1 MKHDHIKRWNFICSY
16 GGILFS
22 GIIVYLILL
31 AIYLIVRPAE
41 YTVSKTLTM
50 FPRVFLIW
58 TMPVLLIMTLLLF
71 LSNIVLIFHEHFGY
85 RRLLGTVFGLACIA
99 GNLLCRRFLFT
110 SLIGGYIGIIF
121 IGTSVMG
128 AVAIRNKPEL
138 DNDFLIILGCYIGKK
153 GMLMPLIRSRLNR
166 AIHFA
171 WEQEIATGKA
181 IRYVPSGGKGRDEIM
196 SEGSAM
202 ALYLLSHGAEDYEIL
217 PEKESKN
224 TYENM
229 LFSKRIIDS
238 EMPGAKIAYITTNY
252 HILRSGMLAKKAGL
266 NSEGLA
272 STTKWYFWPNGY
284 IREFIAILF
293 MHKKTQAA
301 ALAVCVLLTLI
312 LQLVR

>member
-1 MKHDHIKRWNFICSY
+1 MKLDHIKRWNFICSY
-16 GGILFS
+16 GGIFFS
-22 GIIVYLILL
+22 GSIVYLIML
-31 AIYLIVRPAE
+31 AVYIIISPSAQSAKE
-41 YTVSKTLTM
+41 TLM
-50 FPRVFLIW
+50 AFPVIFLIW
-58 TMPVLLIMTLLLF
+58 IMPVLIIMTLLLF

-85 RRLLGTVFGLACIA
+85 RRLLGTAFGLACIA
-99 GNLLCRRFLFT
+99 GNLLCRRYFFT
-110 SLIGGYIGIIF
+110 SLIGDYLSIIF
-121 IGTSVMG
+121 IGTSIMG

-153 GMLMPLIRSRLNR
+153 GKLMPLIRTRLNR

-181 IRYVPSGGKGRDEIM
+181 IRYVPSGGKGKDEIM

-202 ALYLLSHGAEDYEIL
+202 AMYLLSHGAEDYEIL
-217 PEKESKN
+217 PEKESRN

-238 EMPGAKIAYITTNY
+238 EMPGAKIAFITTNY

-301 ALAVCVLLTLI
+301 AATVCVLLTL
-312 LQLVR
+312 LVQLFP

>member
-1 MKHDHIKRWNFICSY
+1 MKLDHIKRWNFICSY
-16 GGILFS
+16 GGIFFS
-22 GIIVYLILL
+22 GSIVYLIMLAVYIAIGQPLL
-31 AIYLIVRPAE
+31 
-41 YTVSKTLTM
+41 S

-58 TMPVLLIMTLLLF
+58 TMPILLIMTLLLF

-85 RRLLGTVFGLACIA
+85 IRLLGTAFGLVCIA
-99 GNLLCRRFLFT
+99 GNLLCRRYFFT
-110 SLIGGYIGIIF
+110 SLIGDYLSIIF
-121 IGTSVMG
+121 IGTSIMG

-153 GMLMPLIRSRLNR
+153 GKLMPLIRTRLNR

-181 IRYVPSGGKGRDEIM
+181 IRYVPSGGKGKDEIM

-202 ALYLLSHGAEDYEIL
+202 AMYLLSHGAEDYEIL
-217 PEKESKN
+217 PEKESRN

-238 EMPGAKIAYITTNY
+238 EMPGAKIAFITTNY

-301 ALAVCVLLTLI
+301 AFAICALFSCIPYL
-312 LQLVR
+312 